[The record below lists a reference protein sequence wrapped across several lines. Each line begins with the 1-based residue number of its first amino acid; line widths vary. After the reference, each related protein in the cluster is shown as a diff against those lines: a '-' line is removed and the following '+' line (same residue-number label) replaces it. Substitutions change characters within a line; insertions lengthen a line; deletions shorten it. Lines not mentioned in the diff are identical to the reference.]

1 MQCENGCYVIK
12 ESKRGTVKN
21 DHMLKI
27 RDLVGE
33 RPAI

>member
-1 MQCENGCYVIK
+1 MQCENGYYVIM

-21 DHMLKI
+21 DMLKI